1 MCFPE
6 SPISCSN
13 KWSNPTRESQETQ
26 FIASPSK
33 VQVTTWDLWWAS
45 EVVQGQSC
53 GTEPSALQE
62 DSVRTELNC
71 GTLSWRPEQW
81 LVVWETP
88 SPPYWNW
95 WPEAL
100 PHNRIL
106 FSLKQEGNSDA
117 GYNTNASLRHAAEWN
132 KPATGGQVLLVHEFT
147 YTRHLEESDS

>member
-1 MCFPE
+1 MFLLQ
-6 SPISCSN
+6 IN
-13 KWSNPTRESQETQ
+13 LTQREALQ
-26 FIASPSK
+26 PSIYSWWVRGWGDK
-33 VQVTTWDLWWAS
+33 LDLQLAS
-45 EVVQGQSC
+45 EVGGGQSC

-147 YTRHLEESDS
+147 YTSHLEESDS